1 LSALISPGVG
11 SRPLYG
17 RKELS
22 RLINPSSVA
31 VIGASG
37 TPGSFGARTL
47 ENIAIG
53 YAGSVFP
60 INPRYETVAGMRC
73 YPSLEALPEV
83 PDCVIVIVP
92 GVQVEDIIQTA
103 ARIGVGGAII
113 YSSGFAEV
121 GRPEAVETQRR
132 IVETARTGNVR
143 LLGPNTVGIV
153 NLQSMVGLNFMPK
166 FNEMPMIRGPIGLVS
181 QSGALGYCVL
191 QAMERGIGFSHY
203 LASGN
208 SCDVDVFDLVS
219 YLVEDPETRVITCMF
234 EGVSDGTRLIE
245 AGRRALAAG
254 KPLLVYKLANSEISR
269 RTAMSHTGTIAGSR
283 AAYRAAFERTG
294 IVEIDSWEEML
305 ETAVLFSKA
314 GVPRARGIGVMASSG
329 GAAVM
334 AADKADEVG
343 VELPSPAGVTRA
355 VLARVVPEYGSTEN
369 PCDLTAESLRNVQM
383 YGDCIR
389 AFAEDPGFAAVV
401 VPMMSAQNP
410 TTVDRAR
417 YLSTLADELDK
428 PICLVWL
435 NEWLQGPGSEVYDAS
450 PRISMFRSMTRCM
463 KALRHWLDWHA
474 RRPRLLVEGDSPPAP
489 EPGLAERALA
499 ALGTHAGGG
508 PLSESHSKAL
518 LVAAGVP
525 ITRETLAADSDA
537 AAAAARAIGFPVALK
552 IESPDIPHKTEAG
565 VIRLG
570 VPDEAAVR
578 AAAIDLFD
586 LASSLPGKPVVNGVL
601 VQQMV
606 LGGVEMMIG
615 ARCDPQ
621 FGPLVLCGFGGID
634 VELTRDVAV
643 ALAPVSLE
651 RACSMILS
659 LRRAPILTGFRKCP
673 PLDVNALADAVCRVS
688 QLVCALQGRITEI
701 DVNPFVLGV
710 RGGVAVDA
718 LVVTAPET

>member
-1 LSALISPGVG
+1 MSALITPGIG

-17 RKELS
+17 RKELN

-53 YAGSVFP
+53 YAGRVFP
-60 INPRYETVAGMRC
+60 INPRHETVAGMRC

-92 GVQVEDIIQTA
+92 GLQVEDIIQTA
-103 ARIGVGGAII
+103 AGIGVGGVII

-132 IVETARTGNVR
+132 IVETARAGNVR

-208 SCDVDVFDLVS
+208 SCDVDVFDLVN
-219 YLVEDPETRVITCMF
+219 YLVEDPGTRVITCMF
-234 EGVSDGTRLIE
+234 EGVADGARLIA
-245 AGRRALAAG
+245 AGRRALCAG

-283 AAYRAAFERTG
+283 AAYRAAFELTG

-314 GVPRARGIGVMASSG
+314 GVPRAAGIGVMASSG

-343 VELPSPAGVTRA
+343 VELPPPAGATRD

-401 VPMMSAQNP
+401 VPMMSAQSP

-463 KALRHWLDWHA
+463 KALRLWLDWHE
-474 RRPRLLVEGDSPPAP
+474 RRPLLLAEGDLPPVT
-489 EPGLAERALA
+489 EPGLAALALA
-499 ALGTHAGGG
+499 ALGSEASGG
-508 PLSESHSKAL
+508 PLSESRSKAVL
-518 LVAAGVP
+518 AAAGLP
-525 ITRETLAADSDA
+525 ITRETLAADPA
-537 AAAAARAIGFPVALK
+537 AAAKAARAIGFPVALK
-552 IESPDIPHKTEAG
+552 INSPDIPHKTEAG

-570 VPDEAAVR
+570 VPDEAAVQT
-578 AAAIDLFD
+578 AASDL
-586 LASSLPGKPVVNGVL
+586 LEIASLLPGPPVVDGVL

-651 RACSMILS
+651 RARSMILS
-659 LRRAPILTGFRKCP
+659 LRRAPLLTGFRKRA
-673 PLDVNALADAVCRVS
+673 PLDVDALADAVCRVS
-688 QLVCALQGRITEI
+688 QLACALQGRITEI

-718 LVVTAPET
+718 LVVTALET